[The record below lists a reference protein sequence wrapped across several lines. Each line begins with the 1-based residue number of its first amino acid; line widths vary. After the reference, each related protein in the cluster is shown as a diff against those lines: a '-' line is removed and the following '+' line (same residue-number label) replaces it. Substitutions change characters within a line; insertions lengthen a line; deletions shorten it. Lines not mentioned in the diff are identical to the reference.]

1 MGRAAIITKMKLSE
15 ILKQFKQIEPGAEYS
30 EHSRTEILLSPQVA
44 PRTWRSVFTVLHMI
58 ETGAAVAIAGFFIF
72 ILAGSFSP
80 TRSIAPIQYAV
91 IDPAGLHAE
100 AQAIDMQIQ
109 LADVEY
115 PQVTST
121 PSSSIST
128 IATTTPALPASAFA
142 PAVAPQSTPSSSVS
156 AAPATTASTSTAST
170 TILSVDQVLQQLSQ

>member
-1 MGRAAIITKMKLSE
+1 MTITKMKLSD
-15 ILKQFKQIEPGAEYS
+15 ILKQFKYIEPDAEFS
-30 EHSRTEILLSPQVA
+30 VRSRTEILLSPQAA
-44 PRTWRSVFTVLHMI
+44 PRTWRSVFTVLHMV
-58 ETGAAVAIAGFFIF
+58 ETGAAVALAGFFIF

-109 LADVEY
+109 LTDVEY

-121 PSSSIST
+121 AATSTASAAIS
-128 IATTTPALPASAFA
+128 SAFA
-142 PAVAPQSTPSSSVS
+142 GAVAAQPTSSVS
-156 AAPATTASTSTAST
+156 VSTLTAAPVVPTSTAST
-170 TILSVDQVLQQLSQ
+170 TALSVDQVLQQLSQ